1 MTNSS
6 SFNIEKL
13 KFNSENLIPAIIQD
27 YKSGKVLMM
36 AYMNPESLKKSIDTG
51 LTCFWSRSRKCY
63 WTKGE
68 ESGNLQH
75 IVSISCYCDADTL
88 LIKVNKD
95 GPACHTGE
103 ESCFFN
109 RIVDF
114 ETEKKEFSINAL
126 YELITERKVNPPEN
140 SYTSYLF
147 SSGREK
153 IQKKIGEE
161 SAEVIIASGKDSVVE
176 TVYEIADFCYHT
188 LVLMADME
196 ITPEDITN
204 ELKKRFNK

>member
-6 SFNIEKL
+6 NFNIEKL

-27 YKSGKVLMM
+27 NKSGEVLMM

-51 LTCFWSRSRKCY
+51 LTCFWSRSRECY

-75 IVSISCYCDADTL
+75 IVSIFHDCDADTL
-88 LIKVNKD
+88 LVKVNKD

-109 RIVDF
+109 SIVDF
-114 ETEKKEFSINAL
+114 GTEENEFSINAL
-126 YELITERKVNPPEN
+126 YDLIVERKANLPEN

-161 SAEVIIASGKDSVVE
+161 SAEVIIAAGKDSVPE
-176 TVYEIADFCYHT
+176 TVYEIADLCYHA
-188 LVLMADME
+188 LVLMADMK
-196 ITPEDITN
+196 ITPEDINN
-204 ELKKRFNK
+204 ELKKRFSK